1 MFFRKAEKR
10 THPYVKMTVGT
21 LAMIGAVRVVKCVK
35 RATRCMRSK
44 MSVALRGSGRGTD
57 SMM

>member
-1 MFFRKAEKR
+1 MFFKKAEKR

-21 LAMIGAVRVVKCVK
+21 LAMIGAVRVVRCMK

-44 MSVALRGSGRGTD
+44 MSVALRHTDGGID

>member
-1 MFFRKAEKR
+1 MFFKKAEKR

-21 LAMIGAVRVVKCVK
+21 LAAIGAVRVVRCVK

-44 MSVALRGSGRGTD
+44 MSVALRGSDGGID

>member
-1 MFFRKAEKR
+1 MFLRKAEKR

-35 RATRCMRSK
+35 GAARCMRSK
-44 MSVALRGSGRGTD
+44 MKLALRGSGRGTD